1 MRIDGLLKEVESI
14 VRGII
19 EDMHYELYHIEYVK
33 ENGEYYLRIYI
44 DTPSGISLQDC
55 EKVSRA
61 VSVALDEEDP
71 IKDQYYLEI
80 SSPGINRF
88 LHTEKHFLDNINKK
102 VKINTTKPVE
112 GKKVLI
118 GILDNYNSQEI
129 IALINDK
136 PISIPL
142 DNIKSVNIEEDFSWG
157 GI

>member
-1 MRIDGLLKEVESI
+1 MKIEGLLKEVETIVSSI
-14 VRGII
+14 V
-19 EDMHYELYHIEYVK
+19 DNMNYELYHLEYVK

-61 VSVALDEEDP
+61 VSVALDEKDP

-88 LHTEKHFLDNINKK
+88 LYTEKHFLDNINKK
-102 VKINTTKPVE
+102 VKINTTKAIE
-112 GKKVLI
+112 GKKVMM
-118 GILDNYNSQEI
+118 GILEHYNSEEI
-129 IALINDK
+129 IALIDNK

-142 DNIKSVNIEEDFSWG
+142 DKIKSVNIEEDFS
-157 GI
+157 

>member
-1 MRIDGLLKEVESI
+1 MKIEELLKEVESL
-14 VRGII
+14 VRVII

-118 GILDNYNSQEI
+118 GILEHYNSQEI
-129 IALINDK
+129 IALINNK

>member
-1 MRIDGLLKEVESI
+1 MKIDGLLKEVEPI
-14 VRGII
+14 VNNIV
-19 EDMHYELYHIEYVK
+19 ENMNYELYHLEYVK

-61 VSVALDEEDP
+61 VSVALDEKDP

-88 LHTEKHFLDNINKK
+88 LYTEKHFLDNINKK
-102 VKINTTKPVE
+102 VKINTIKPIE
-112 GKKVLI
+112 GKKVMM
-118 GILDNYNSQEI
+118 GILEHYDSEEI
-129 IALINDK
+129 IALIDNK

-142 DNIKSVNIEEDFSWG
+142 DKIKSVNIEEDFS
-157 GI
+157 

>member
-1 MRIDGLLKEVESI
+1 MKIDGLLKEVESL
-14 VRGII
+14 VRDII

-102 VKINTTKPVE
+102 VKVNTTKPVE

-118 GILDNYNSQEI
+118 GILEHYNSHEI

>member
-1 MRIDGLLKEVESI
+1 MKIEGLLKEVESI
-14 VRGII
+14 VRNIV
-19 EDMHYELYHIEYVK
+19 EDMHYELYHLEYVK

-61 VSVALDEEDP
+61 VSVALDEKDP

-88 LHTEKHFLDNINKK
+88 LYTEKHFLDNINKK
-102 VKINTTKPVE
+102 VKINTSKPID
-112 GKKVLI
+112 GKKLMI
-118 GILDNYNSQEI
+118 GILEHYNSEEI
-129 IALINDK
+129 IALIDNK

-142 DNIKSVNIEEDFSWG
+142 DKIKSVNIEEDFS
-157 GI
+157 

>member
-1 MRIDGLLKEVESI
+1 MKIEELLKEVETIVSSI
-14 VRGII
+14 V
-19 EDMHYELYHIEYVK
+19 ENMHYELYHLEYVK

-61 VSVALDEEDP
+61 VSVALDEKDP

-102 VKINTTKPVE
+102 VKINTTKPIE
-112 GKKVLI
+112 GKKVMI
-118 GILDNYNSQEI
+118 GILDQYSSEEI
-129 IALINDK
+129 IALIDNK

-142 DNIKSVNIEEDFSWG
+142 DKIKSVNIEEDFS
-157 GI
+157 